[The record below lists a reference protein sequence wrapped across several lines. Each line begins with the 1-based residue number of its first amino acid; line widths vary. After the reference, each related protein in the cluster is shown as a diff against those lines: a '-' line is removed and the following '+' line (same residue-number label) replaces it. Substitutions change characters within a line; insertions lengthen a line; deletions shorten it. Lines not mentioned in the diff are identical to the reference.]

1 MAQTKIKLI
10 GDGAIVKYF
19 QVDDTVVADGETL
32 TAPANKKILV
42 LGDLDVE
49 TGGTVD
55 IEEGATLITF
65 ENITTEQ

>member
-19 QVDDTVVADGETL
+19 TVEDTVVADGETL
-32 TAPANKKILV
+32 TVPANKKILV

-49 TGGTVD
+49 PGGTVD
-55 IEEGATLITF
+55 VGVGATIITF
-65 ENITTEQ
+65 ENITIEQ